1 MFQDMFGNMRYKVG
15 LHTHTTVTDGK
26 VTPEE
31 CARIYKEAGYDA
43 IALTDHWKYHGEDEI
58 SGLKII
64 SGCEYNLGRSDTS
77 TDVIHIVGVGMREEP
92 QLSDRGVPRQE
103 VIDAIKAKGG
113 LAILAHPAWSLNT
126 PEEIKKLSGFDAV
139 EIYNSVS
146 DVGQSSRPYS
156 GYFVDLLAN
165 MGVTYPLIA
174 TDDAHY
180 YQGEDETKSYIM
192 VKAEDGSIESIL
204 DGIRKSE
211 FYATQ
216 GPEVHIRREGD
227 KIIADCSPCVTIDF
241 LSNSAWVADKMNRGT
256 GLVHAQYQIK
266 AWEKWIRVEVKDADG
281 NYGWSNIIT
290 IE

>member
-15 LHTHTTVTDGK
+15 LHTHTTVTDGR

-77 TDVIHIVGVGMREEP
+77 TDVIHIVGVGMWEEP

-204 DGIRKSE
+204 EGIRKSE

-216 GPEVHIRREGD
+216 GPELYVKKDGNKLIV
-227 KIIADCSPCVTIDF
+227 DCSPCDVIGTV
-241 LSNSAWVADKMNRGT
+241 SNLAWTASRVSRGENMT
-256 GLVHAQYQIK
+256 HFEYEIK
-266 AWEKWIRVEVKDADG
+266 ETEKWIRVEVIDANG
-281 NYGWSNIIT
+281 KHAWSRVFSL
-290 IE
+290 